1 MSAQTEHRLKIALW
15 AIPIIFSCGAFYAV
29 TTASSADVTADVA
42 SIKAE
47 LDKHEALRAHPVTEE
62 RIDTILTEQR
72 AVRAEQREQAE
83 NISAICQATG
93 ARCK

>member
-15 AIPIIFSCGAFYAV
+15 AIPIIFSCGAFYSV

-42 SIKAE
+42 SIKAD

>member
-29 TTASSADVTADVA
+29 PTASSADVTADVA
-42 SIKAE
+42 SIKAD

>member
-15 AIPIIFSCGAFYAV
+15 AIPIIFSCGAFVAV
-29 TTASSADVTADVA
+29 TNAAFTDTSSDVA
-42 SIKAE
+42 EVKVD

-72 AVRAEQREQAE
+72 AVRAEQKDQAE